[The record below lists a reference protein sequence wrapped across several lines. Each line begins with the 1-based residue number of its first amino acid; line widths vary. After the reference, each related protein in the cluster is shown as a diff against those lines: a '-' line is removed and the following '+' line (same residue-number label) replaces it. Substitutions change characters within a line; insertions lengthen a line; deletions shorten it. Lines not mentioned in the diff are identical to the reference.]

1 MTPAEQVAASRIAMY
16 AALRAQA
23 HDGIHAPLQVADT
36 VLTLVKHMGDAE
48 LAPTARRHP
57 IALVVGC
64 AVLGAILVQ
73 TRPWRLLTR
82 PWVVQSLL
90 AAYAVLTQP
99 KSP

>member
-1 MTPAEQVAASRIAMY
+1 MTPAEQVCASRVAMY

-23 HDGIHAPLQVADT
+23 HDGMHTPLQTADT
-36 VLTLVKHMGDAE
+36 VLTLVKQLGDAE

-64 AVLGAILVQ
+64 AVLGAVLVQ

-90 AAYAVLTQP
+90 AAYAVLTKP